1 MSKFEKIIP
10 SGSNFK
16 QIFFK
21 DGLTHINNNIR
32 CNFVF
37 DCLLM
42 WKILIL
48 IYLLLILMTKKAM
61 KHCFMLQPCRI
72 HSKIKSPASINEHEF
87 LDQILSLGHTI
98 HYFVPFHWN
107 WWDYNFYLQLFVC
120 QSQLC
125 FPDFFLFRFGELI
138 ENFLSKTTLLIF

>member
-32 CNFVF
+32 CNSVF

-61 KHCFMLQPCRI
+61 KHKYVAGYIRRSTVSC
-72 HSKIKSPASINEHEF
+72 INQWTQEF
-87 LDQILSLGHTI
+87 LDQILSLGYTI
-98 HYFVPFHWN
+98 HYFVPFHLN
-107 WWDYNFYLQLFVC
+107 WWDLNLYLQLFVS
-120 QSQLC
+120 QSISPNLV
-125 FPDFFLFRFGELI
+125 FHTFLITVSRI
-138 ENFLSKTTLLIF
+138 DWKLLV

>member
-1 MSKFEKIIP
+1 MSKFKKIIP

-61 KHCFMLQPCRI
+61 KHCKICCRI
-72 HSKIKSPASINEHEF
+72 HSKINSLLHQSMNTRVLRPDTFTRPYYPLFCS
-87 LDQILSLGHTI
+87 LSVKTGETI
-98 HYFVPFHWN
+98 IFI
-107 WWDYNFYLQLFVC
+107 
-120 QSQLC
+120 S
-125 FPDFFLFRFGELI
+125 
-138 ENFLSKTTLLIF
+138 NFLSVSPNFVFQTFFITVWRIDWKLLV